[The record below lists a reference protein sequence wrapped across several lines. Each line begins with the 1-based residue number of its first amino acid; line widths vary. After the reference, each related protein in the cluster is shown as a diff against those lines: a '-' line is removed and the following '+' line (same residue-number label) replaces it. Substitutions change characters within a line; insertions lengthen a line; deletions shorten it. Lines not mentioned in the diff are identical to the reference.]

1 MMCVSLANP
10 RDIGVEDFSIYE
22 LILDTRTEE
31 EFALDHIPNAQNVP
45 PIREADYDGL
55 RTVFAA
61 DEKAGAELANEL
73 AAQNADR
80 QLADYAQIIT
90 PGARVLVYCAAGEG
104 RSLFWKQELE
114 RLGAR
119 VDVLPGGYMDYRA
132 WVVASLQELPALF
145 DFRVIS
151 GASWSGQTD
160 LLRAIAAEG
169 GQTIDVA
176 YLWEHH
182 GGRTRGKGAQ
192 DLIESYVLDR
202 MRKLDQ
208 RKPVWIE
215 DSTDRRVMQVLPE
228 AIRAAAR
235 KSAHCMISAPMA
247 ERIKRA
253 SSETRFMREHVGAL
267 VQSVVKGARCL
278 ATGEKDTL
286 RRPAKRGSVDE
297 AMVALI
303 AAQDRDNEQRLRGFR
318 GEDLTVLR
326 VPALDAA
333 TLREA
338 AKSLVLEH
346 C

>member
-1 MMCVSLANP
+1 MV
-10 RDIGVEDFSIYE
+10 VV
-22 LILDTRTEE
+22 
-31 EFALDHIPNAQNVP
+31 NA
-45 PIREADYDGL
+45 R
-55 RTVFAA
+55 
-61 DEKAGAELANEL
+61 
-73 AAQNADR
+73 
-80 QLADYAQIIT
+80 
-90 PGARVLVYCAAGEG
+90 AAGTYRPQPFIWHESGTKTVLPLPTGATFAYATDISADGTTVAGWTNLNNLG
-104 RSLFWKQELE
+104 RYWRWSAST
-114 RLGAR
+114 GT
-119 VDVLPGGYMDYRA
+119 VLDGMPGGYMDYRA

-346 C
+346 S